1 MWIKLA
7 WDMIGT
13 PVAGAPP
20 KGRTDVIHKGPA
32 VEIPDISLVPFVLH
46 RTEQL
51 GDKPALID
59 GLTGR
64 KLTYGA
70 LAGGVKRVA
79 SALRRRGFKKGDVFA
94 IFSPNLI
101 DYPIAFFAVASLG
114 GVITTV
120 NSLYTPRE
128 LGEQLTNSGARFLL
142 TVPAFMDRATEAVKG
157 AAIEEVFVFGDAGG
171 ATSFSELLSQ
181 PAEDFTVEINPAED
195 LVALPYSSG
204 TTGMAKGVM
213 LTHRNL
219 VANICQ
225 SEQCFHL
232 REGER
237 VLGVMPFYHI
247 YGMTVIMNLAIH
259 SRATIVTMPRFEL
272 ETFLRVLQDHRVAR
286 AYVAPPIVVALAKH
300 PMVDKFDLSS
310 VTTVFSG
317 AAPLDEALAEA
328 CGRRLNCKVNQG
340 YGMTEASPVTHAVRD
355 NIEWNKVGSIG
366 PVIPGTECKVVDIT
380 TGTTLGPGS
389 DGEIWIRGPQVMKGY
404 LNNRAATEQ
413 ILDRDGWLHTGD
425 IGHAD
430 QDGDFF
436 IVDRLKE
443 LIKYKGYQVPPAE
456 LEAILL
462 SHPAVA
468 DAAVIPSPNEEAG
481 EVPKAFVVLKSDVS
495 PEALMQYVAERVAP
509 HKKIRLVETI
519 DEIPK
524 SASGKIL
531 RRKLVERERARAS
544 PTTA

>member
-1 MWIKLA
+1 
-7 WDMIGT
+7 MIVRAT
-13 PVAGAPP
+13 PEESAEM
-20 KGRTDVIHKGPA
+20 IHRGPA
-32 VEIPDISLVPFVLH
+32 VEIPDIPLVPFVLH
-46 RTEQL
+46 RASEL

-64 KLTYGA
+64 QLTYGA
-70 LAGGVKRVA
+70 LADGVKRVA
-79 SALRRRGFKKGDVFA
+79 SALRRRDFRKGDVFA
-94 IFSPNLI
+94 IFSPNVI
-101 DYPIAFFAVASLG
+101 EYPIAFLAVASLG
-114 GVITTV
+114 GVITTI

-128 LGEQLTNSGARFLL
+128 MADQLKNSGASFLL
-142 TVPAFMDRATEAVKG
+142 TVPAFMDRVRDGIKDL
-157 AAIEEVFVFGDAGG
+157 AIEEVFVFGDTEG
-171 ATSFSELLSQ
+171 ATSFGELLAHE
-181 PAEDFTVEINPAED
+181 PEDFTVDINPAED

-204 TTGMAKGVM
+204 TTGVAKGVM

-219 VANICQ
+219 VANVVQ
-225 SEQCFHL
+225 SEECFHL
-232 REGER
+232 PVGER

-247 YGMTVIMNLAIH
+247 YGMTVIMNMTLH
-259 SRATIVTMPRFEL
+259 SGATIVTMPKFEL
-272 ETFLRVLQDHRVAR
+272 DAFLRVLQDHRVER

-300 PMVDKFDLSS
+300 PMIDQFDLSS
-310 VTTVFSG
+310 VTRVFSG
-317 AAPLDEALAEA
+317 AAPLDEALAAA
-328 CGRRLNCKVNQG
+328 CGRRLNCQVNQG

-355 NIEWNKVGSIG
+355 NVDWTKVGSIG

-380 TGTTLGPGS
+380 TGAALSPGA

-413 ILDRDGWLHTGD
+413 ILDQDGWLHTGD

-430 QDGDFF
+430 QDGDFY

-462 SHPAVA
+462 THPAVA

-481 EVPKAFVVLKSDVS
+481 EVPKAFVVLKSPVT
-495 PEALMQYVAERVAP
+495 PEELMRYVAERVAP
-509 HKKIRLVETI
+509 HKKIRLLETI

-531 RRKLVERERARAS
+531 RRKLVERERARAAAAS
-544 PTTA
+544 PQPG

>member
-1 MWIKLA
+1 
-7 WDMIGT
+7 MIH
-13 PVAGAPP
+13 
-20 KGRTDVIHKGPA
+20 RGPA
-32 VEIPDISLVPFVLH
+32 IEIPEIPLVPFVLH
-46 RTEQL
+46 RASEL

-59 GLTGR
+59 GLSGR
-64 KLTYGA
+64 ELSYGA
-70 LAGGVKRVA
+70 LADGVKRVA
-79 SALRRRGFKKGDVFA
+79 SALRRRGFRKGDVFA

-101 DYPIAFFAVASLG
+101 EYPIAFFAVASLG
-114 GVITTV
+114 GVITTI

-128 LGEQLTNSGARFLL
+128 LADQLENSGARFLL
-142 TVPAFMDRATEAVKG
+142 TVPAFMDRAQAAVKDL
-157 AAIEEVFVFGDAGG
+157 AIEEVFVFGNADG
-171 ATSFSELLSQ
+171 ATPFGELLAQ

-204 TTGMAKGVM
+204 TTGLAKGVM

-219 VANICQ
+219 VANVCQ

-232 REGER
+232 AEGER

-259 SRATIVTMPRFEL
+259 SGATIVTMPRFEL
-272 ETFLRVLQDHRVAR
+272 EAFLRVLQDHRVSR

-300 PMVDKFDLSS
+300 PMIDQFDLSS
-310 VTTVFSG
+310 VTKVFSG
-317 AAPLDEALAEA
+317 AAPLDEVLADA

-355 NIEWNKVGSIG
+355 NVDWTKVGSIG

-380 TGTTLGPGS
+380 TGAALGPGS

-413 ILDRDGWLHTGD
+413 ILDKDGWLHTGD

-430 QDGDFF
+430 KDGDFF

-462 SHPAVA
+462 THPAVA
-468 DAAVIPSPNEEAG
+468 DAAVIPSPDEEAG
-481 EVPKAFVVLKSDVS
+481 EVPKAFVVLKGQVT
-495 PEALMQYVAERVAP
+495 PEELMRYVAERVAP
-509 HKKIRLVETI
+509 HKKIRLMETI
-519 DEIPK
+519 NAIPK

-531 RRKLVERERARAS
+531 RRKLVEQERAK
-544 PTTA
+544 TTADSAQPS

>member
-1 MWIKLA
+1 
-7 WDMIGT
+7 MIH
-13 PVAGAPP
+13 
-20 KGRTDVIHKGPA
+20 RGPA
-32 VEIPDISLVPFVLH
+32 VEIPEIPLVPFVLH
-46 RTEQL
+46 RASEL

-64 KLTYGA
+64 QLTYGA
-70 LAGGVKRVA
+70 LADGLKRVA
-79 SALRRRGFKKGDVFA
+79 SALRRRGFRKGDVFA

-101 DYPIAFFAVASLG
+101 EYPIAFFAVASLG
-114 GVITTV
+114 GVVTTV

-128 LGEQLTNSGARFLL
+128 LADQLKNSGARFLL
-142 TVPAFMDRATEAVKG
+142 TVPAFMDRVREAVKG
-157 AAIEEVFVFGDAGG
+157 LAIEEIFVFGDADG
-171 ATSFSELLSQ
+171 ATPFGELLAQS
-181 PAEDFTVEINPAED
+181 AEEFAVEINPAED
-195 LVALPYSSG
+195 LIALPYSSG
-204 TTGMAKGVM
+204 TTGVAKGVM

-219 VANICQ
+219 VANVTQ

-232 REGER
+232 SEGER

-247 YGMTVIMNLAIH
+247 YGMTVIMNLALH
-259 SRATIVTMPRFEL
+259 AGATIVTMPRFEL
-272 ETFLRVLQDHRVAR
+272 EAFLRVLQNHRVSR
-286 AYVAPPIVVALAKH
+286 AYIAPPIVVALAKH
-300 PMVDKFDLSS
+300 PMVDQFDLSS
-310 VTTVFSG
+310 VAIVFSG
-317 AAPLDEALAEA
+317 AAPLDEALAQA

-355 NIEWNKVGSIG
+355 DVEWNKAGSIG

-380 TGTTLGPGS
+380 SGATLGPGA
-389 DGEIWIRGPQVMKGY
+389 DGELWIRGPQVMKGY

-413 ILDRDGWLHTGD
+413 ILDQDGWLHTGD

-430 QDGDFF
+430 EDGDFF

-462 SHPAVA
+462 THPAVA
-468 DAAVIPSPNEEAG
+468 DAAVIPSPDEAAG
-481 EVPKAFVVLKSDVS
+481 EVPKAFVVLKARVPHED
-495 PEALMQYVAERVAP
+495 LIRYVAERVAP

-531 RRKLVERERARAS
+531 RRKLVERERAK
-544 PTTA
+544 TAAESAKPS

>member
-1 MWIKLA
+1 
-7 WDMIGT
+7 MIYS
-13 PVAGAPP
+13 
-20 KGRTDVIHKGPA
+20 GPA
-32 VEIPDISLVPFVLH
+32 VDIPESPLVPFVLH
-46 RTEQL
+46 RA
-51 GDKPALID
+51 GDLSTKPALID

-64 KLTYGA
+64 ELTYGA
-70 LAGGVKRVA
+70 LADGAKRVA
-79 SALRRRGFKKGDVFA
+79 SGLRRRGFKKGDVFA

-101 DYPIAFFAVASLG
+101 EYPIAFFAVASLG
-114 GVITTV
+114 GAVTTV
-120 NSLYTPRE
+120 NSLYTARE
-128 LGEQLTNSGARFLL
+128 LGDQLRNSGARFLL
-142 TVPAFMDRATEAVKG
+142 TVPAFMDRAREAVKDS
-157 AAIEEVFVFGDAGG
+157 AVEEIFVFGAADG
-171 ATSFSELLSQ
+171 ATPFSELLAQ
-181 PAEDFTVEINPAED
+181 PIDDFTVDINAAED

-204 TTGMAKGVM
+204 TTGVAKGVM

-219 VANICQ
+219 VANVTQ
-225 SEQCFHL
+225 SQEWFHV

-247 YGMTVIMNLAIH
+247 YGMTVIMNLALYAG
-259 SRATIVTMPRFEL
+259 ATIVTMPRFEL
-272 ETFLRVLQDHRVAR
+272 EAFLRVLQDHRVSR
-286 AYVAPPIVVALAKH
+286 AYIAPPIVVALAKH
-300 PMVDKFDLSS
+300 PMVDQFDLSS

-317 AAPLDEALAEA
+317 AAPLDEALANA

-340 YGMTEASPVTHAVRD
+340 YGMTEASPVTHAVRND
-355 NIEWNKVGSIG
+355 VEWTKVGSIG

-380 TGTTLGPGS
+380 TGAALGPGA

-413 ILDRDGWLHTGD
+413 ILDQDGWLHTGD

-430 QDGDFF
+430 QDGDFY

-462 SHPAVA
+462 THPAVA
-468 DAAVIPSPNEEAG
+468 DAAVIPSANEEAG
-481 EVPKAFVVLKSDVS
+481 EVPKAFVVLKSPVT
-495 PEALMQYVAERVAP
+495 PEALMAYVAERVAP

-531 RRKLVERERARAS
+531 RRKLVERERAK
-544 PTTA
+544 TTAVQPS